1 MLVKRLL
8 GAVLLIVSPVSGQ
21 LAREIFK
28 ELIEIN
34 TTDSVGDNTAA
45 AKAMEKR
52 FLAAGFAREDVKVLV
67 PEGFPRKGNLVVRL
81 HGAPGSKLKP
91 ILLLG
96 HLDVVE
102 ARREDW
108 TTNPFEF
115 VEKDGYFYGR
125 GTQDVKDYDAVMIAA
140 LLRFG
145 HEGYVPSRDLILAL
159 TSDEESGPANG
170 VDWLLKNHRQLLD
183 AEFVLNGDAGGV
195 TTENGRAI
203 EIGVGA
209 AEKLYADFQLTVT
222 NPGGHSSRPPAE
234 NAIYRLSEALARL
247 SHAPFPFELNP
258 VTRAYFGKLASH
270 ETPKNAADIKGILQL
285 PPNAAAVTRISTDP
299 RFNALLRTTCV
310 ATRLTAGHANNALP
324 QTAQAVVN
332 CRILPGHS
340 PEEVRG
346 QLIAKLAD
354 AKVVVRYI
362 EGSTGKA
369 LETAPDQA
377 GLPPAAP
384 MPEVLK
390 ALERVADT
398 IWPGAGLVLN
408 MSTGASDSKYTLAAG
423 MPSFGVGEIAVERN
437 DDRSHGKDERIK
449 VSSFD
454 QAVDFF
460 DRYLR
465 ALTTVRVAQRLPV

>member
-1 MLVKRLL
+1 MLVRWLIA
-8 GAVLLIVSPVSGQ
+8 AVLLFVSPVSAQ

-28 ELIEIN
+28 ELVEID
-34 TTDSVGDNTAA
+34 TTDSTGDNTAA
-45 AKAMEKR
+45 ARALERR

-67 PEGFPRKGNLVVRL
+67 PDGFPKKGNLVVRL
-81 HGAPGSKLKP
+81 HGAPGSRLKP

-108 TTNPFEF
+108 TTNPFQL
-115 VEKDGYFYGR
+115 VEKDGFFYGR
-125 GTQDVKDYDAVMIAA
+125 GTLDVKDYDAVMVAA
-140 LLRFG
+140 LLRFKQ
-145 HEGYVPSRDLILAL
+145 EKYVPSRDLILAL

-170 VDWLLKNHRQLLD
+170 VDWLLKNNRALLD

-195 TTENGRAI
+195 TTENGKAI

-209 AEKLYADFQLTVT
+209 AEKVYADFQLTVT
-222 NPGGHSSRPPAE
+222 NPGGHSSRPTAE
-234 NAIYRLSEALARL
+234 NAIYRLSEALTRL
-247 SHAPFPFELNP
+247 AHSPFPFELNP
-258 VTRAYFGKLASH
+258 VTRAYFEKLASH
-270 ETPKNAADIKGILQL
+270 ETVKNAADIKGILQR
-285 PPNAAAVTRISTDP
+285 PPSAAAVTRLSEDP

-310 ATRLTAGHANNALP
+310 ATRLNAGQANNALP

-346 QLIAKLAD
+346 QLIAKVANE
-354 AKVVVRYI
+354 KVVVRYI
-362 EGSTGKA
+362 EGSTGKP
-369 LETAPDQA
+369 LDHAPGHA
-377 GLPPAAP
+377 GLAPAAP
-384 MPEVLK
+384 VPEVLK
-390 ALERVADT
+390 ALEQVGDT

-437 DDRSHGKDERIK
+437 DDRSHGRDERVK

-454 QAVDFF
+454 EAVRFF
-460 DRYLR
+460 DLYLR
-465 ALTTVRVAQRLPV
+465 ALTVVR